1 MKKLYKYPSLSV
13 FPVMDFSIFAISP
26 FTWNTKHVCY
36 HLQNFIKIQ
45 FQIEKKLKTKSCFLY
60 KKILQIDYYLCAG
73 KFCEVHKSL
82 FIANITWRKLPIAS
96 PQLSLVYHFQTI
108 YILIIKKKLLWWSLS
123 LVICEIKSSLL
134 KTVFKKN
141 YCNVELWQQGRVLMY
156 SLLSTNLRVHTHK
169 YWHTSFLSKY
179 CWWYQ

>member
-36 HLQNFIKIQ
+36 HLQNFIKNM

-82 FIANITWRKLPIAS
+82 FIANTTWRKLPIAS

-134 KTVFKKN
+134 KTV
-141 YCNVELWQQGRVLMY
+141 
-156 SLLSTNLRVHTHK
+156 LL
-169 YWHTSFLSKY
+169 
-179 CWWYQ
+179 

>member
-1 MKKLYKYPSLSV
+1 MKLTLWILYKHILCFNLRIILIVYQNSNQHGTKKKYQGGFIRRNCTSIYPSLSV

-36 HLQNFIKIQ
+36 HLQNFITNQ
-45 FQIEKKLKTKSCFLY
+45 FQIEKKIKTKSCFLY

-73 KFCEVHKSL
+73 KLCEVHKSL

-96 PQLSLVYHFQTI
+96 PQLSLVYHFQII
-108 YILIIKKKLLWWSLS
+108 YILIIKKKLLWWSLF

-134 KTVFKKN
+134 KTV
-141 YCNVELWQQGRVLMY
+141 
-156 SLLSTNLRVHTHK
+156 LL
-169 YWHTSFLSKY
+169 
-179 CWWYQ
+179 